1 MEVVVADDSVTDH
14 VYHEEIKR
22 ENGQSERDD
31 PEVVNVKQKQSCHG
45 KGDDC
50 FQYFEVV
57 VQCCQF
63 CRGDRAEYPEQ
74 VHEIDIVNQV
84 RGEVKRFFYQIKTE
98 VVVQA
103 HEYP

>member
-1 MEVVVADDSVTDH
+1 MLGITFSAEAEPSAA
-14 VYHEEIKR
+14 
-22 ENGQSERDD
+22 ERI
-31 PEVVNVKQKQSCHG
+31 S
-45 KGDDC
+45 DC